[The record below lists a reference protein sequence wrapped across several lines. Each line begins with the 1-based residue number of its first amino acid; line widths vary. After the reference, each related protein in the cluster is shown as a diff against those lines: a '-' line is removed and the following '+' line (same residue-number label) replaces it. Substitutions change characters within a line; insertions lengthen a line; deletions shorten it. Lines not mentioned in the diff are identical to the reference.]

1 MLANYD
7 AAAVAEVMGIELR
20 RPRGDKAKLVSW
32 PSTVFIE
39 KAIESGLPRKVLR
52 RVAERIA
59 GEDKA
64 KVSALEFDVVPK
76 TTLQRREGRKLTL
89 HESEQTERVARLFV
103 HARRALGTEAEAR
116 EFMMASHAELGGRT
130 PIDAAKTDL
139 GTLRAE
145 QILNAIE
152 YGLAL

>member
-1 MLANYD
+1 MLAKYD
-7 AAAVAEVMGIELR
+7 AAAVAEVMGIEFGR
-20 RPRGDKAKLVSW
+20 RKKGDANE
-32 PSTVFIE
+32 PSSPSPVFIE
-39 KAIESGLPRKVLR
+39 KAVERGLPRKVLR
-52 RVAERIA
+52 PVAERIA

-64 KVSALEFDVVPK
+64 KVSALEYDVVPK

-103 HARRALGTEAEAR
+103 HARRTLGTEVEAR
-116 EFMMASHAELGGRT
+116 EFIMAPHPRLDGRT

-139 GTLRAE
+139 GTRRAE

-152 YGLAL
+152 YGLAV